1 MISTKEQLIKKIQET
16 ENEDFLSSLLSVF
29 DKNEEIIQFTEEQ
42 KSSVLKAQRQISDG
56 ESFTLNE
63 INDQFTEWQQK

>member
-16 ENEDFLSSLLSVF
+16 ESEDFLSSLLSIF

-42 KSSVLKAQRQISDG
+42 KSSVLKAQKQISDG
-56 ESFTLNE
+56 ESFTMNE
-63 INDQFTEWQQK
+63 INE